1 MKYDLKP
8 RAAALVLSALLL
20 TALPGCGGQ
29 ESVQEPPTR
38 APAAPTQPV
47 TEPAT
52 QPATQPATEP
62 VPADPVIRVSS
73 PRELLESIAPDARI
87 VIEPGYYDLSDYL
100 EVVWAEEG
108 ESWNEAHPYVQLR
121 ECFDGVEPVVCNV
134 TGLEISGG
142 GGDRAAT
149 ELVLRPRYATVLSFE
164 ECGEVGLSN
173 LTLGHT
179 DTGDCAGNVL
189 NFYGCAQVTL
199 ENVDLYG
206 CGVYGIGCYQGTGE
220 VSVTDSL
227 IRDCSMGPLE
237 IYDGAGR
244 FEFRRCALLGSEGYA
259 WYEAAEQSELA
270 FYECEFGETETSYF
284 MFHEQV
290 YTEDCRWSDTYL
302 YPDVEYPDV
311 EPEGPVFDPD
321 TMQWVSVLPEELAGS
336 SWEGYAA
343 VNPESGETVALP
355 FEDEDGF
362 RLAVALEL
370 WPDGI
375 GQMDDGSQRDLITW
389 GGTQDGSLWLGP
401 AIGGTYSM
409 TPYVMG
415 GEDRIW
421 LLLDMGEI
429 MVWLY

>member
-1 MKYDLKP
+1 VAYIAAQGAEALEYELEISYRFGEEHLSLQTERASIGITAEKPPEIPENLYDTRTVMGFRVDENGEVFSPEFYGRNHEKDRVADLFRDNVFFEYKNALIRGIKRSGKSSLLHYIKTYAQVHCP
-8 RAAALVLSALLL
+8 DALVIIVDCQAV
-20 TALPGCGGQ
+20 TTNIMHTVF
-29 ESVQEPPTR
+29 VQKVLEEIASTYPEVKKEL
-38 APAAPTQPV
+38 AA
-47 TEPAT
+47 
-52 QPATQPATEP
+52 
-62 VPADPVIRVSS
+62 
-73 PRELLESIAPDARI
+73 
-87 VIEPGYYDLSDYL
+87 DLSDLGSATGWDAFAAGWNAKQTDFESGELQSFYL
-100 EVVWAEEG
+100 ALKEQLGGKGLILILDEVDKAFSEL
-108 ESWNEAHPYVQLR
+108 HPSDFNTLR
-121 ECFDGVEPVVCNV
+121 
-134 TGLEISGG
+134 
-142 GGDRAAT
+142 
-149 ELVLRPRYATVLSFE
+149 
-164 ECGEVGLSN
+164 
-173 LTLGHT
+173 
-179 DTGDCAGNVL
+179 
-189 NFYGCAQVTL
+189 
-199 ENVDLYG
+199 
-206 CGVYGIGCYQGTGE
+206 
-220 VSVTDSL
+220 
-227 IRDCSMGPLE
+227 
-237 IYDGAGR
+237 
-244 FEFRRCALLGSEGYA
+244 ALLGSEGYA

-284 MFHEQV
+284 MFHEEV

-311 EPEGPVFDPD
+311 EPEGPIFDPD